1 MASMVEPLIDF
12 DTFIYN
18 EMMAHPVLFT
28 HPKACKIAL
37 IHCQNNGLVQEIL
50 KHPQI
55 THLSIIN
62 PPANLDQTH
71 SDPRITWLQSNYREW
86 LDLAQPES
94 YDIIL
99 LPDTS
104 SLPAF
109 TQTIYQQYRAI
120 LTKDGILVCQS
131 DSLFQLDRLKS
142 TYEAMHQAGFEDL
155 QVMHFP
161 QPSALHGA
169 RAAILAI
176 KKGTFKRVR
185 EKDIFNKPFGTR
197 YYNFD
202 VHNAALVM
210 PEFMR
215 EELAIET

>member
-1 MASMVEPLIDF
+1 MLEPLIDF

-28 HPKACKIAL
+28 HPKASKIAL
-37 IHCQNNGLVQEIL
+37 IHCQNNGCVEEIL
-50 KHPQI
+50 KHPQV
-55 THLSIIN
+55 THLSIMN
-62 PPANLDQTH
+62 PTANLAETH
-71 SDPRITWLQSNYREW
+71 SDPRVTWLQNDNSEW
-86 LDLAQPES
+86 LRLTQPES
-94 YDIIL
+94 FDIIII
-99 LPDTS
+99 PDTS
-104 SLPAF
+104 KLPAF
-109 TQTIYQQYRAI
+109 TQTIYQQYRTI

-131 DSLFQLDRLKS
+131 DSLFQLDRLTL
-142 TYEAMHQAGFEDL
+142 TYQAMHQAGFEDL

-169 RAAILAI
+169 RAAILAS
-176 KKGTFKRVR
+176 KKGAFKRIR
-185 EKDIFNKPFGTR
+185 EKDVFNKPFGTR

-215 EELAIET
+215 EELVIET